1 MSLEIFSGTSIPRE
15 LTTAAMEFLWAKWKT
30 LYATG
35 DLTLQRLTEETS
47 YPLRENLVYLMNAGD
62 DFVYTYVGEAV
73 QKAIGRDRAGIL
85 LSASGNPMSREYAQ
99 VYRKV
104 ADSLIPACLR
114 YTLPTTQNG
123 KVWQRLVL
131 PVPIAGTCVCLVVYS
146 ELIDHHR
153 EVYDQLFKTAPDAM
167 VVACPIANDVGHTK
181 DGWVI
186 MMNDR
191 ARAMLDFTAS
201 IGNLRLSQVP
211 QFARIDVWGRLYGS
225 RAAHGA
231 PPISTPDFD
240 IELMRFPHVFG
251 LKLRPKMPER
261 IADKTTLAPV
271 GA

>member
-1 MSLEIFSGTSIPRE
+1 MSLEVFSGTSIPRE

-30 LYATG
+30 LHATG
-35 DLTLQRLTEETS
+35 DLTLQRLTEES
-47 YPLRENLVYLMNAGD
+47 NYPLRANLVYLMTAGD

-73 QKAIGRDRAGIL
+73 QRAIGRDRAGIL

-104 ADSLIPACLR
+104 ADNLMPVCLR

-123 KVWQRLVL
+123 KIWQRLVL
-131 PVPIAGTCVCLVVYS
+131 PVPITGDAVVIVVYS
-146 ELIDHHR
+146 ELIDHHK

-167 VVACPIANDVGHTK
+167 LVACPIANDAGHTK

-191 ARAMLDFTAS
+191 AREILNFTGS

-211 QFARIDVWGRLYGS
+211 QFAKIDVWGRLYGPK
-225 RAAHGA
+225 AANETIA
-231 PPISTPDFD
+231 IAAADFD

-261 IADKTTLAPV
+261 IAENVTLVPT

>member
-1 MSLEIFSGTSIPRE
+1 MSLEVFSGTSIPRE

-30 LYATG
+30 LHATG
-35 DLTLQRLTEETS
+35 DLTLQRLTEESS
-47 YPLRENLVYLMNAGD
+47 YPLRENLVYLMTAGD
-62 DFVYTYVGEAV
+62 DFVYTYVGEGV
-73 QKAIGRDRAGIL
+73 QKAIGRDRAGSL
-85 LSASGNPMSREYAQ
+85 LSTNGNPMSREYAQ

-104 ADSLIPACLR
+104 ADTLIPACLR

-123 KVWQRLVL
+123 KIWQRLVL
-131 PVPIAGTCVCLVVYS
+131 PVPIAGAAVCIVVYS

-167 VVACPIANDVGHTK
+167 LVACPIANDVGHTK

-191 ARAMLDFTAS
+191 AREILNFTGS

-211 QFARIDVWGRLYGS
+211 QFAKIDVWGRLYGPK
-225 RAAHGA
+225 AANETI
-231 PPISTPDFD
+231 PIAAADFD

-251 LKLRPKMPER
+251 LKLKPKMPAR
-261 IADKTTLAPV
+261 ITENVTLAPT

>member
-1 MSLEIFSGTSIPRE
+1 MSLEVFSGTSIPRE

-30 LYATG
+30 LHATG
-35 DLTLQRLTEETS
+35 DLTLQRLTEES
-47 YPLRENLVYLMNAGD
+47 SFPLREHLVFLMTTGD

-73 QKAIGRDRAGIL
+73 KKAIGRDRAGLL
-85 LSASGNPMSREYAQ
+85 LSASGNPMSCEYAQ

-123 KVWQRLVL
+123 KIWQRLVL
-131 PVPIAGTCVCLVVYS
+131 PVPIAEAAVCIVVYS

-191 ARAMLDFTAS
+191 AREMLNFTGS

-211 QFARIDVWGRLYGS
+211 QFARIDVWGRLYGPK
-225 RAAHGA
+225 AAQGTV
-231 PPISTPDFD
+231 PISTPDFD

-251 LKLRPKMPER
+251 LKLRPRVPER
-261 IADKTTLAPV
+261 IIEHVTLAPAL
-271 GA
+271 G